1 MEISTFVRAASLD
14 EAYTLIHEQK
24 GFPIGGG
31 AWSRLNARRV
41 DLAVDLSALG
51 LRYIRK
57 NDGMIEIGA
66 MTTARDIET
75 SKELQ
80 SVFGRFF
87 SDTAA
92 HIVGVQMKNIVTV
105 GGTVAGRYG
114 FSDLN
119 TTLLAA
125 GAELVLYKEGTI
137 GFAEFL
143 NSRSNGPVL
152 IEKILIP
159 AAGRSGAFTTVRTT
173 VNDFPILNAA
183 AVHSDEGWRIAVGAR
198 PGAAR
203 LADKAAKILGAEK
216 SPDSALIGK
225 TAEQAAAEI
234 SFGSDVRGSGE
245 YRSAV
250 CTTLVKR
257 AVQEAAQ

>member
-14 EAYTLIHEQK
+14 EAYTLVHEQK
-24 GFPIGGG
+24 GFPVGGG

-57 NDGMIEIGA
+57 KGSMIEIGA
-66 MTTARDIET
+66 MSTARDIET
-75 SKELQ
+75 SRELQ
-80 SVFGRFF
+80 AAFGRLF

-119 TTLLAA
+119 TTLLAT
-125 GAELVLYKEGTI
+125 GAEVVLYKEGTV
-137 GFAEFL
+137 GFDEFL
-143 NSRSNGPVL
+143 SNRSNGPIL
-152 IEKILIP
+152 IEKILVP
-159 AAGRSGAFTTVRTT
+159 AAGLSGAFTTVRTT
-173 VNDFPILNAA
+173 VNDFPILNTA
-183 AVHSDEGWRIAVGAR
+183 AVHSDTGWRIAVGAR

-203 LADKAAKILGAEK
+203 LAVEAAKILGAEK
-216 SPDSALIGK
+216 SPDSLLIGK
-225 TAEQAAAEI
+225 AAEQAAAEL
-234 SFGSDVRGSGE
+234 SFGSDIRGSGE
-245 YRSAV
+245 YRTAV

>member
-51 LRYIRK
+51 LRFIRK
-57 NDGMIEIGA
+57 NGNTIEIGA

-75 SKELQ
+75 SRELQ
-80 SVFGRFF
+80 AAFGRLF
-87 SDTAA
+87 SDTVA

-125 GAELVLYKEGTI
+125 GAQVVLFKEGTVD
-137 GFAEFL
+137 FADFL
-143 NSRSNGPVL
+143 SSRSNGPIL

-159 AAGRSGAFTTVRTT
+159 ADGRSGAFTTVRTT

-183 AVHSDEGWRIAVGAR
+183 AVHSDTGWRIAVGAR
-198 PGAAR
+198 PGAACP
-203 LADKAAKILGAEK
+203 AVGAARILGADK
-216 SPDSALIGK
+216 SPDTALIGK
-225 TAEQAAAEI
+225 AAEQASAEL

-245 YRSAV
+245 YRTAV
-250 CTTLVKR
+250 CSTLVKR

>member
-14 EAYTLIHEQK
+14 EAYTLIHEQR

-51 LRYIRK
+51 LRFIRK
-57 NDGMIEIGA
+57 NGYTIEIGA

-75 SKELQ
+75 SGELQ
-80 SVFGRFF
+80 AAFGRLF
-87 SDTAA
+87 SDTVA

-125 GAELVLYKEGTI
+125 GAQVVLYNEGTVD
-137 GFAEFL
+137 FAEFL
-143 NSRSNGPVL
+143 SSRSNGPFL

-159 AAGRSGAFTTVRTT
+159 AAGLSGAFTTVRTT

-183 AVHSDEGWRIAVGAR
+183 AVHSESVWRIAVGAR

-203 LADKAAKILGAEK
+203 LAVEAARILGPGI
-216 SPDSALIGK
+216 SPDTALIGK
-225 TAEQAAAEI
+225 AAAHAASEL

-245 YRSAV
+245 YRTAV
-250 CTTLVKR
+250 CSTLVKR
-257 AVQEAAQ
+257 AIQEAAQ

>member
-14 EAYTLIHEQK
+14 EAYTLVHEQK
-24 GFPIGGG
+24 GFPVGGG

-57 NDGMIEIGA
+57 KGSMIEIGA
-66 MTTARDIET
+66 MSTARDIET
-75 SKELQ
+75 SRELQ
-80 SVFGRFF
+80 AAFGRLF

-119 TTLLAA
+119 TTLLAT
-125 GAELVLYKEGTI
+125 GAEVVLYKEGTV
-137 GFAEFL
+137 GFDEFL
-143 NSRSNGPVL
+143 SNRSNGPIL
-152 IEKILIP
+152 IEKILVP
-159 AAGRSGAFTTVRTT
+159 AAGLSGAFTTVRTT
-173 VNDFPILNAA
+173 VNDFPILNTA
-183 AVHSDEGWRIAVGAR
+183 AVHSDTGWRIAVGAR

-203 LADKAAKILGAEK
+203 LAVEAAKTLGAEK
-216 SPDSALIGK
+216 SPDSLLIGK
-225 TAEQAAAEI
+225 AAEQAAAEL
-234 SFGSDVRGSGE
+234 SFGSDIRGSGE
-245 YRSAV
+245 YRTAV